1 VKQLLFLAVIGMSPL
16 LLRAHSSAAA
26 PQDQNTKQDAKN
38 TAKDVGGRM
47 WGRIK
52 KCRQINKQAA
62 KKTTDAT
69 SKASRQNCPDRQQQ
83 CDGR

>member
-38 TAKDVGGRM
+38 TAKDVGKN
-47 WGRIK
+47 K
-52 KCRQINKQAA
+52 KMPANKQTGGE
-62 KKTTDAT
+62 KDY
-69 SKASRQNCPDRQQQ
+69 RCHQQS
-83 CDGR
+83 